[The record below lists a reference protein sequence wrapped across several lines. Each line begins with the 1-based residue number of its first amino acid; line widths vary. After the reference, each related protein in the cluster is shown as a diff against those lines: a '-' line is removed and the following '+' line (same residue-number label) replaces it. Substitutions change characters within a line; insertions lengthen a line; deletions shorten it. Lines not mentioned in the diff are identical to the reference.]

1 VKAIPV
7 SPPEVSVTTYI
18 KAMHK
23 LISGQSTNEPYGN
36 KYSAYRILEAI
47 VDSGKASEI
56 LAALND
62 ENRAFIKTYIDKLK
76 DIKAKNPIGEK
87 ESKIAYR
94 RRLALAQN
102 TVLDEVIDG
111 YTVAEKLRALLV
123 KTSFYQQFGTDE

>member
-1 VKAIPV
+1 
-7 SPPEVSVTTYI
+7 
-18 KAMHK
+18 MHK
-23 LISGQSTNEPYGN
+23 LISGKSTNEPYGN

-47 VDSGKASEI
+47 VDSDEATTI
-56 LAALND
+56 LGALSD
-62 ENRAFIKTYIDKLK
+62 KNRAFIKTYINKLK
-76 DIKAKNPIGEK
+76 EIKAQNPIGEK

-123 KTSFYQQFGTDE
+123 NTSFYQQFGTDE